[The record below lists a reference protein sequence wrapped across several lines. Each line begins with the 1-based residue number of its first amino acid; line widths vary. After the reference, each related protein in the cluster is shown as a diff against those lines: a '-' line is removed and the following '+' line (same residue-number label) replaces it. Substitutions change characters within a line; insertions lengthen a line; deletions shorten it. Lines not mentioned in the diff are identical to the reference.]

1 MVNRIISDFLGPF
14 VVILQY
20 TKTRTGL
27 IAILFGA
34 YLLTYALGILQI
46 RAIKKKTHQLIEEKY
61 REWQTSDPK
70 LSAKKLFERFY
81 PLWETELKQMRYL
94 YIMNKHDLWPVK
106 INPKNVLIKFPLSA
120 EYIAEYLAGDENKLT
135 EGINKKEL

>member
-1 MVNRIISDFLGPF
+1 MVNRIIGDFLGPF

-27 IAILFGA
+27 IAIFFGS

-46 RAIKKKTHQLIEEKY
+46 REIKNKTHQLIKEKY
-61 REWQTSDPK
+61 KEWQTSDPN
-70 LSAKKLFERFY
+70 LSDKKLFERFY
-81 PLWETELKQMRYL
+81 PLWESELKKMRYL

-106 INPKNVLIKFPLSA
+106 INPKNVLVKIPLSP
-120 EYIAEYLAGDENKLT
+120 EYIQEYLAEDEAELL
-135 EGINKKEL
+135 EGKSEEK

>member
-27 IAILFGA
+27 IAIFFGS

-46 RAIKKKTHQLIEEKY
+46 REIKNKTHQLIKEKY
-61 REWQTSDPK
+61 KEWQTSDPK
-70 LSAKKLFERFY
+70 LSDKKLFERFY
-81 PLWETELKQMRYL
+81 PLWESELKKMRYL

-106 INPKNVLIKFPLSA
+106 INPKNVLVKIPLSP
-120 EYIAEYLAGDENKLT
+120 EYIREYLAEDEA
-135 EGINKKEL
+135 ELL

>member
-27 IAILFGA
+27 IAIIFGS

-46 RAIKKKTHQLIEEKY
+46 REIKKKTHQLIKEKY
-61 REWQTSDPK
+61 KEWQTSDPK
-70 LSAKKLFERFY
+70 LSDKKIFERFY
-81 PLWETELKQMRYL
+81 PLWESELKKMRYL

-106 INPKNVLIKFPLSA
+106 INPKNVLFKIPLSP
-120 EYIAEYLAGDENKLT
+120 EYIREYLAEDEAELL
-135 EGINKKEL
+135 EGNSEEK